1 MESSIF
7 RTSLESEHFRLT
19 QMHSTDFDAL
29 YAVAK
34 DPAIWAQHPESIRW
48 QEAMFRRFFAARLAN
63 PEGCFVITDKDTEQ
77 VIGSTRSITASVPSG
92 WGTPFWLGLIGVG
105 ERIRKLSK
113 ANWHFCSIMS
123 LLCILRLGKT
133 IFVLKKRSRSLGLK
147 K

>member
-34 DPAIWAQHPESIRW
+34 DPAIWAQHPESNRW
-48 QEAMFRRFFAARLAN
+48 QEAMFRRFFAAGLAN

-77 VIGSTRSITASVPSG
+77 VIGSTRCYRFDHREPSV
-92 WGTPFWLGLIGVG
+92 WLGY
-105 ERIRKLSK
+105 
-113 ANWHFCSIMS
+113 N
-123 LLCILRLGKT
+123 
-133 IFVLKKRSRSLGLK
+133 LKKTDHSLALNAKAGPWRQYADTESLVPCLPF
-147 K
+147 